1 MVANEL
7 YSSNAMFING
17 MIASKCG
24 QTGFHLEIFV
34 WGGKESKPSCTCKSN
49 KYCTTVI
56 GLAAFMRGR
65 GLSTLVVI
73 LFVCHNGKSLS
84 GHQT

>member
-34 WGGKESKPSCTCKSN
+34 WGGGEVNLHVHVKVIS
-49 KYCTTVI
+49 TV
-56 GLAAFMRGR
+56 L
-65 GLSTLVVI
+65 
-73 LFVCHNGKSLS
+73 
-84 GHQT
+84 Q